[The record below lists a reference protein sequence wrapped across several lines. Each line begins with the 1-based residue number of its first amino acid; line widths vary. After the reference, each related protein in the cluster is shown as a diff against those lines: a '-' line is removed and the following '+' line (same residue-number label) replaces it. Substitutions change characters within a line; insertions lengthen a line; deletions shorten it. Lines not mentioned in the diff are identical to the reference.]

1 MAHCN
6 KKRTK
11 YNNGGLLAR
20 KEFKGIGSIEGNISG
35 NSGYRA
41 GSVSASTNVGGT
53 RVTASRFKDSMGNS
67 ANNYSLEKQLPG
79 KSSISLKVRKDPK
92 IEYNKRIKG
101 GFNLK
106 VTAGKNSGAMSI
118 SKPL

>member
-6 KKRTK
+6 KKSK
-11 YNNGGLLAR
+11 YNNGGLVAR
-20 KEFKGIGSIEGNISG
+20 KEFKGIGSIEGNVSG

-53 RVTASRFKDSMGNS
+53 RVTASRFKDSMGNAGNS
-67 ANNYSLEKQLPG
+67 YSLEKQLPG
-79 KSSISLKVRKDPK
+79 KSSVGLKVRKDPK
-92 IEYNKRIKG
+92 IEYNKQIKG

>member
-6 KKRTK
+6 KKSK
-11 YNNGGLLAR
+11 YNNGGLVAR
-20 KEFKGIGSIEGNISG
+20 KEFKGIGSIEGNVSG
-35 NSGYRA
+35 NSSYRA

-53 RVTASRFKDSMGNS
+53 RVTASRFKDSMGSS
-67 ANNYSLEKQLPG
+67 ANNYSLEKQLPE
-79 KSSISLKVRKDPK
+79 KSSIGLKVRKNPQL
-92 IEYNKRIKG
+92 EYNKKIKG